1 MNRGRFYALRH
12 HIRCG
17 LQSWKGYDTVSKDGV
32 VGLVRKTIL
41 DSRYDTDFEKVR
53 PLHELIKTRSI
64 AGKDNRIALTRIQW
78 QNIMRSNVRHDNRV
92 FTEQLTSY

>member
-1 MNRGRFYALRH
+1 MNRELFYTLRH
-12 HIRCG
+12 HVRCG
-17 LQSWKGYDTVSKDGV
+17 LQSWKHYDKVPKDGII
-32 VGLVRKTIL
+32 GLVRKTIL
-41 DSRYDTDFEKVR
+41 DDRYDTTFEQVR

-64 AGKDNRIALTRIQW
+64 EGKDGRIALNRVQW